1 MSPDADARTMAS
13 RRERLLAQA
22 SSLQLALGFLTVLSL
37 LAAVLLA
44 EQRTLLLAVA
54 AVCLLFVVFDYAMR
68 GSGHS
73 LSAAAVSAQA
83 DLIADIERELHLDSD
98 GWYVP
103 TEGGTVRR
111 WHASTELSAAPPPAP
126 LPAGAFHDDEI
137 AGVSVPTTGWAL
149 LEQTDAELPSEQAST
164 AIEEALTICR
174 RTGLVTE
181 WETEARTAGQHSES
195 VFGIRLTYSGSVRGD
210 ERSDLTLSLLGTA
223 IAGITTSPVRLTVD
237 DAEQRRRV
245 VRIRVL
251 SGGRQVAPA

>member
-1 MSPDADARTMAS
+1 MAS

-37 LAAVLLA
+37 LAAVVLA

-137 AGVSVPTTGWAL
+137 AGVSVPTIGWAFL
-149 LEQTDAELPSEQAST
+149 DQTDAELPSGEADQ
-164 AIEEALTICR
+164 AIEDALTICR
-174 RTGLVTE
+174 QTGLVSE
-181 WETEARTAGQHSES
+181 WETEIRTAGQHSET
-195 VFGIRLTYSGSVRGD
+195 VFDIRLTYSGSVPGD
-210 ERSDLTLSLLGTA
+210 ERSTLTLSLLGTA
-223 IAGITTSPVRLTVD
+223 IAGIATSPVQLTVA
-237 DAEQRRRV
+237 DAEGRRRT
-245 VRIRVL
+245 VRVHVL
-251 SGGRQVAPA
+251 SSGQ

>member
-1 MSPDADARTMAS
+1 MSPDVEARTMAS

-37 LAAVLLA
+37 LAAVVLA

-83 DLIADIERELHLDSD
+83 DLIADIERELHLDGD

-103 TEGGTVRR
+103 TERGTVRR

-137 AGVSVPTTGWAL
+137 AGVSVPTIGWAL
-149 LEQTDAELPSEQAST
+149 LEQTDAELPSREAST
-164 AIEEALTICR
+164 AIKEALTICR
-174 RTGLVTE
+174 QTGLVAE

-195 VFGIRLTYSGSVRGD
+195 VFGIRLTYSGSVSGD
-210 ERSDLTLSLLGTA
+210 DRSDLTLSLLGTA
-223 IAGITTSPVRLTVD
+223 IAGIAASPVQLTVD
-237 DAEQRRRV
+237 DAEQQRRV
-245 VRIRVL
+245 VRVRVL
-251 SGGRQVAPA
+251 PDGKQAASA

>member
-1 MSPDADARTMAS
+1 MSPDVDARTMAS

-22 SSLQLALGFLTVLSL
+22 SSLQVALGFLTVLSL
-37 LAAVLLA
+37 LAAVVLA

-68 GSGHS
+68 GSEHS
-73 LSAAAVSAQA
+73 LSAAAMTAQA

-111 WHASTELSAAPPPAP
+111 WHPSTEVSATYPPDP
-126 LPAGAFHDDEI
+126 LPTGAFHDDEI
-137 AGVSVPTTGWAL
+137 AGVSMPTIGWAL

-174 RTGLVTE
+174 RTGLVTA
-181 WETEARTAGQHSES
+181 WETEARTTGHHSES
-195 VFGIRLTYSGSVRGD
+195 VFNIRLTCSGSLPGD
-210 ERSDLTLSLLGTA
+210 EGSDPALSLLGTA
-223 IAGITTSPVRLTVD
+223 IAGIAASPVRLTVT

-251 SGGRQVAPA
+251 SGERTAASA

>member
-1 MSPDADARTMAS
+1 MSSDVAARTVAS
-13 RRERLLAQA
+13 RRERLLAKA
-22 SSLQLALGFLTVLSL
+22 SSLQLALGLLTVLSL
-37 LAAVLLA
+37 LAAVVLA
-44 EQRTLLLAVA
+44 EQRALLLAVA

-73 LSAAAVSAQA
+73 LSAAAMTAQA

-111 WHASTELSAAPPPAP
+111 WHASTGLSAAPPPAP

-137 AGVSVPTTGWAL
+137 AGVSVPTIGWAL
-149 LEQTDAELPSEQAST
+149 LEQTDAELPSRQAST

-195 VFGIRLTYSGSVRGD
+195 VFGIRLTYSGSVPRD
-210 ERSDLTLSLLGTA
+210 ERIDLTLSLLGTA
-223 IAGITTSPVRLTVD
+223 IAGIAASPVQLTVN

-251 SGGRQVAPA
+251 SSGRQAAPA